1 MTALRA
7 RTWYDATA
15 ITPPTTQPITSING
29 GVYDVA
35 IIGAGLA
42 GLVSALTLAHGGA
55 RVIVLETDH
64 IGSGASGRN
73 GGFCSAGWAADH
85 AQITKQVG
93 ALLSQLR
100 DHQLLL
106 RSECL
111 ALKHTFLPKHD
122 YQMLNVLQ

>member
-42 GLVSALTLAHGGA
+42 GLVSALTLVHGGA

-93 ALLSQLR
+93 AENAQTL
-100 DHQLLL
+100 
-106 RSECL
+106 EAL
-111 ALKHTFLPKHD
+111 AQQGLDWMKTRM
-122 YQMLNVLQ
+122 QMPHYVPCAMMQG